1 MTTAFYLYYTV
12 QFYEYLYKQLEK
24 RRVEGEGPLYISLIE
39 PRTDEMDMSAVN
51 EKVSN
56 EFVFENFNGVVIRA
70 GNVILDKEYTKKI
83 VDQNDRT
90 LIAFGRYFMSNP
102 DLIERLE
109 NGWEIN
115 KYDRDTFYVG
125 GINGYVNYEYYQ

>member
-70 GNVILDKEYTKKI
+70 GNFI
-83 VDQNDRT
+83 
-90 LIAFGRYFMSNP
+90 
-102 DLIERLE
+102 
-109 NGWEIN
+109 
-115 KYDRDTFYVG
+115 
-125 GINGYVNYEYYQ
+125 

>member
-12 QFYEYLYKQLEK
+12 QFYKYLYKQLEK

-70 GNVILDKEYTKKI
+70 GNFILDREYTKKI
-83 VDQNDRT
+83 IDQNDRT
-90 LIAFGRYFMSNP
+90 LIPFGRYFMSNP
-102 DLIERLE
+102 DLIKKLE
-109 NGWEIN
+109 NGLEIK
-115 KYDRDTFYVG
+115 KYIRDTFYVG
-125 GINGYVNYEYYQ
+125 GMKGCVNYEYY